1 MNGRVVIVD
10 DEPITRF
17 DIRDIRKERATKS
30 LAKQQMVL
38 KSLKFVRKR
47 ARMLF

>member
-17 DIRDIRKERATKS
+17 DIRDILQGAGYEVVG
-30 LAKQQMVL
+30 KQQMVL